1 MRLDCTAARRAR
13 RVRGEH
19 GDSLRRVNDVRAGWH
34 PDPTSRF
41 ELRYHNGAAWTA
53 DVSTSGDRFV
63 DPLGTAPGVSGP
75 QLAPH
80 QTPPP
85 GTKNSAATAS
95 MILGIVA
102 IVLGWLPFVFAA
114 AAVAG
119 VLAIVLGLRAR
130 RRAKTPGP
138 QFGVGNGMATAGL
151 ILGPIGL
158 LACVGGLVFSIV
170 MVGAID
176 RFENPAGNNTAITSC
191 ERDGNDVAAQGE
203 LTNVSGNI
211 ASFTVRVSFVRPGTD
226 NPRRQANVIV
236 SDVEPGETRSFEAIR
251 SVSLDKVDCIIGSVR
266 GELPFG
272 VDPGD

>member
-1 MRLDCTAARRAR
+1 
-13 RVRGEH
+13 
-19 GDSLRRVNDVRAGWH
+19 VNDVQAGWY
-34 PDPTSRF
+34 PDPASRC

-53 DVSTSGDRFV
+53 DVSTNGDRFV
-63 DPLGTAPGVSGP
+63 DPLGVAPNASGTP
-75 QLAPH
+75 PAPH
-80 QTPPP
+80 HASQHAPEP
-85 GTKNSAATAS
+85 GAKNSAATAS

-102 IVLGWLPFVFAA
+102 IGLGWLPFIFAA

-138 QFGVGNGMATAGL
+138 QFGVGDGMATAGL

-176 RFENPAGNNTAITSC
+176 RFENPAENNTAITSC
-191 ERDGNDVAAQGE
+191 ERDGNDVTAQGE
-203 LTNVSGNI
+203 LTNVSGST

-236 SDVEPGETRSFEAIR
+236 SDVEPGETRSFEVVR
-251 SVSLDKVDCIIGSVR
+251 SVPLEKVDCIIATVR

-272 VDPGD
+272 IDPGD